1 MPSFRS
7 THDDLHAGGTV
18 NAENLAVDPLAI
30 LRGEEA
36 DNTSN
41 VDGETDTVER

>member
-1 MPSFRS
+1 MIII
-7 THDDLHAGGTV
+7 LHACSTV
-18 NAENLAVDPLAI
+18 NAEDLAVDPLAI

-36 DNTSN
+36 DNAGN